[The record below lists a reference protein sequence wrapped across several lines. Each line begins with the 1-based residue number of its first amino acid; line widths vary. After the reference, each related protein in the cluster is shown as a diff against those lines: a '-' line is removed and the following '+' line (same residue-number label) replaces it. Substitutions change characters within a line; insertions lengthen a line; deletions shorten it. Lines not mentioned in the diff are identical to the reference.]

1 MIFAVLATGPSMSQ
15 AVADSVRGR
24 CKVVAVSDS
33 WQLAPLADAL
43 VSSDAAWWRH
53 KAPTFEGPRYTLGTF
68 PDVEKL
74 TEIPMGTN
82 SGLLG
87 IHVAVKLGATKVLM
101 LGFDMHGDHYFGPH
115 TGILKNTPAHRRQ
128 QFHQQFANY
137 RPKGIEILNCTEGS
151 KLASYPMARLED
163 HLEGMAE
170 LAASDSRAD
179 GGIQSRPIRAG
190 LRSPTRG
197 NFRARTGRH
206 SGVVEQDK
214 GGREGGGCV

>member
-15 AVADSVRGR
+15 AVVDSVRGR

-33 WQLAPLADAL
+33 WQIAPWADAL

-53 KAPTFEGPRYTLGTF
+53 KVPAFEGLRYTLGTF
-68 PDVEKL
+68 PDVEKV
-74 TEIPMGTN
+74 TDIPMGTN

-115 TGILKNTPAHRRQ
+115 TGNLKNTPPHRRA

-137 RPKGIEILNCTEGS
+137 RPKGVEILNCTEGS
-151 KLASYPMARLED
+151 ALTCYPLARVGD
-163 HLEGMAE
+163 HLESMVEPETPG
-170 LAASDSRAD
+170 SRAD
-179 GGIQSRPIRAG
+179 GGVQSWASAPGIRGRVRMHAAS
-190 LRSPTRG
+190 RRQ
-197 NFRARTGRH
+197 RH
-206 SGVVEQDK
+206 SGELESDQ
-214 GGREGGGCV
+214 GRRDRGNGV